1 MFAYPIA
8 RSVLAVMLTLALI
21 VSVGTARAQQPS
33 ASALAA
39 AKELI
44 AVKGGNALY
53 EPIVPG
59 VIEQARTVFLRTN
72 PALSKDLNEV
82 AGKLRAEYAPK
93 TAELLNEA
101 AKLYATRFTE
111 QELKD
116 ALAFYKTPLGRK
128 MLTEEPA
135 ILDQSL
141 KNAQTWANRLSD
153 EVIRKIRAEMK
164 KKGHDI

>member
-1 MFAYPIA
+1 MFAYPTA
-8 RSVLAVMLTLALI
+8 RSVPVLMLALALI
-21 VSVGTARAQQPS
+21 AAIGSAHAQQPS
-33 ASALAA
+33 AAALAT

-44 AVKGGNALY
+44 AVKGGTAIY

-59 VIEQARTVFLRTN
+59 VIEQARSVFLRTN

-82 AGKLRAEYAPK
+82 AGKLRVEYAPK
-93 TAELLNEA
+93 TTELLNEV
-101 AKLYATRFTE
+101 AKLYAARFTE
-111 QELKD
+111 QELKE

-128 MLTEEPA
+128 MLAEEPA

-141 KNAQTWANRLSD
+141 KNAQIWANRLSE
-153 EVIRKIRAEMK
+153 EVIGKMRAEMK

>member
-1 MFAYPIA
+1 MFAYPTA
-8 RSVLAVMLTLALI
+8 RFVPVLMLALAL
-21 VSVGTARAQQPS
+21 SASTGTVRAQQPS
-33 ASALAA
+33 AAALAT

-44 AVKGGNALY
+44 AVKGGNAIY

-59 VIEQARTVFLRTN
+59 VIEQARSVFLRTN
-72 PALSKDLNEV
+72 PTLSKDLNEV
-82 AGKLRAEYAPK
+82 TGKLRTEYAPK
-93 TAELLNEA
+93 SAELLNDV
-101 AKLYATRFTE
+101 AKLYAARFTE

-128 MLTEEPA
+128 MLAEEPA

-141 KNAQTWANRLSD
+141 KNAQTWANRLSE

>member
-1 MFAYPIA
+1 MFAYPTVRA
-8 RSVLAVMLTLALI
+8 ASAMLLALALI
-21 VSVGTARAQQPS
+21 VAVGTARAQQPS
-33 ASALAA
+33 AAALAT

-44 AVKGGNALY
+44 TVKGGIALY

-59 VIEQARTVFLRTN
+59 VIEQAKSVFLRTN

-93 TAELLNEA
+93 TAELVNEV
-101 AKLYATRFTE
+101 AKLYAARFTE

-135 ILDQSL
+135 ILDRSL

-153 EVIRKIRAEMK
+153 EVIGKMRAEMK